1 MMGNGAIGETG
12 QKFNADQYRGMLDF
26 NRTTDMQNSQGIL
39 SADAQNAYNWAQAR
53 NLFGYRMEDALQARR
68 AEKDAVDA
76 IKLNNRKMFTD
87 AVAKK
92 AKENMYFNMVNHNP
106 ANGGYGMDP
115 RYGSPIYNGAFENG
129 TPWWGNPNTG
139 QSGQRP
145 STATNPYIAN
155 QPFNFGSFL
164 NGLFNP
170 YG

>member
-1 MMGNGAIGETG
+1 M
-12 QKFNADQYRGMLDF
+12 
-26 NRTTDMQNSQGIL
+26 
-39 SADAQNAYNWAQAR
+39 
-53 NLFGYRMEDALQARR
+53 
-68 AEKDAVDA
+68 
-76 IKLNNRKMFTD
+76 KLKP
-87 AVAKK
+87 VIAKK

-145 STATNPYIAN
+145 STATNPYVAN